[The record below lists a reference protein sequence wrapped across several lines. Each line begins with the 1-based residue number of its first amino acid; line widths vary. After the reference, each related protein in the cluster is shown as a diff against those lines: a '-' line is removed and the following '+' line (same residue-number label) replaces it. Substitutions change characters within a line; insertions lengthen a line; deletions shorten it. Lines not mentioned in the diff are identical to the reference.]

1 MHYEDFRR
9 EYTAGGLSREMLD
22 ACPLRQF
29 ERWLE
34 QSVRAGLGDPTAMVL
49 ATIDEQGNP
58 WQRIVLLKGLSHDGF
73 VFYTN
78 YGSAKAQ
85 AIAHNSRVSLHFP
98 WNELDRQVIVAGET
112 QKMSVVES
120 ASYFL
125 TRPRESQIAA
135 WASRQSRP
143 VSARAMLEKQVQVLK
158 DKFGKGEI
166 PVPDFWG
173 GYRVRHHRVEFWHPE
188 RRIGSASDD
197 HLRNRCRQLHTVIAN
212 HQVGIAPKPSTAIVD
227 QEATSCQGPGS
238 DCRTTSY
245 QDSSSGDKAARSS
258 FLLGFV
264 ALFFLIWV
272 SVHSGLHP

>member
-173 GYRVRHHRVEFWHPE
+173 GYRVIPQRIEFRQGGAHRLHDRFLYS
-188 RRIGSASDD
+188 RQADD
-197 HLRNRCRQLHTVIAN
+197 GWSIEQL
-212 HQVGIAPKPSTAIVD
+212 QP
-227 QEATSCQGPGS
+227 
-238 DCRTTSY
+238 
-245 QDSSSGDKAARSS
+245 
-258 FLLGFV
+258 
-264 ALFFLIWV
+264 
-272 SVHSGLHP
+272 